1 MFQVDLLAIT
11 EEEQEAMRENISSL
25 SIFIGYI
32 PESSK
37 SCSLCE
43 KTFKDHWNLKRHLQR
58 CHDITETVADDMSI
72 VQETEYQDIQ
82 TSDSPKNPLTPSE
95 SVEEESDVDNEY
107 YNSILNYDECEESD
121 DGSRVDNSDFDVEEN
136 TEPNASIPLFNHIL
150 NNILD
155 VTLSDST
162 KVTVFLNLPSEH
174 IKLLAADP
182 IKSKSIFSLPDR
194 TPNQSVCLQQGE
206 KWRTNTYFQQPM
218 FTHNNV
224 DFWSGDIVL
233 LKDCSPNIR
242 FLVESFDTMDTSNVF
257 SCGYIVRTPKDG
269 CSIGIEIN
277 HTDINIESFLSVDTT
292 PLNTSLCCSISP
304 DTIISLIPTHRKLLE
319 EEHFLKRLICDGTDQ
334 ENNRR
339 KYYKVKIAPVILFS
353 DDTSG
358 NTSKQFN
365 PYESWS
371 MKCAALSFEE
381 RCSIE
386 NILFISA
393 IPKKKGAN
401 AASLLPEIVDDLKKL
416 ENGVVM
422 FSAED
427 NAYVLVVS
435 PLLWI
440 EADTPCHSE
449 LCGLGAPNSTYPCRK
464 CYIKLQSRI
473 PKLNEVEY
481 YTNRHPTRTKDHY
494 IQAASTPD
502 RDTVIPDI
510 PYFDDKN
517 TAEELSFKNK
527 STDKL
532 LELKAYDQSKDT
544 PAEILHYILLGIAK
558 YLITDLV
565 KVVLNKNKKELE
577 ELFDY
582 VKDYKNSRG
591 ISRAFTR
598 SLTHAGS
605 FLGRDF
611 KVLIQIL
618 PVILAIKFADTE
630 VLQEITPLFV
640 RLGRLCSLVFV
651 RSIDSQYET
660 YISEVDS
667 AVRSLIEALHK
678 YDTNC
683 KHKKHAFYM
692 SKPKVHLLT
701 HLPEDLRRFGPA
713 LNYETEKG
721 EQFNKHIREH
731 LFHTNRMNTSK
742 DICLKFGKQYMT
754 RHIID
759 GGSWIG
765 KNGLRETRGKAIAEY
780 MQQNSD
786 GKFHETLLGGSREF
800 ADNNS
805 TGLTPGR
812 ILKDN
817 TFALFRQSNGHIIIG
832 MVLFSKVYHLYIEY
846 PSAHAVNNNY
856 RLALKYADDI
866 YTPLDELKVVC
877 LLDMH
882 LKVGC
887 KYVVN
892 LNKFG
897 SYWSFLYSFY

>member
-1 MFQVDLLAIT
+1 MNRVPKKVAQGRVSVPTPRIPGQLNFRLVD
-11 EEEQEAMRENISSL
+11 
-25 SIFIGYI
+25 IG
-32 PESSK
+32 K

-43 KTFKDHWNLKRHLQR
+43 KTFKDHCNLKRHLQR
-58 CHDITETVADDMSI
+58 CHDIMETVANNMSI

-82 TSDSPKNPLTPSE
+82 MSDSPKNPLTPSE

-107 YNSILNYDECEESD
+107 YNSILTYDECEESD
-121 DGSRVDNSDFDVEEN
+121 DGSRVDNSDFDIEEN
-136 TEPNASIPLFNHIL
+136 TEPNAGIPLFNHIL
-150 NNILD
+150 NNISAFANNNESSIDEEDKFQSEVFNSTAWNRFTSNTHPFKDIQTMILLALVDGDNDMISRIMLKKILFTINLLLKIHEEAIRKDISFKLSWLDALWNYQTRKGINIPIFKSKHLD
-155 VTLSDST
+155 VTLPDST
-162 KVTVFLNLPSEH
+162 KVTAFLNLPSEH
-174 IKLLAADP
+174 IKLLAANP
-182 IKSKSIFSLPDR
+182 IKSKSIFSLPDCM
-194 TPNQSVCLQQGE
+194 PNQS
-206 KWRTNTYFQQPM
+206 PM

-242 FLVESFDTMDTSNVF
+242 FLVESFHTMDTSNVF
-257 SCGYIVRTPKDG
+257 SCEYIVRTPKDG
-269 CSIGIEIN
+269 CSIGIKIN
-277 HTDINIESFLSVDTT
+277 HTDISIESFLSVDTT

-339 KYYKVKIAPVILFS
+339 KYYKVKIAPVILFL

-365 PYESWS
+365 PYESWT

-393 IPKKKGAN
+393 IPKKK
-401 AASLLPEIVDDLKKL
+401 
-416 ENGVVM
+416 
-422 FSAED
+422 ED

-449 LCGLGAPNSTYPCRK
+449 LCSL
-464 CYIKLQSRI
+464 
-473 PKLNEVEY
+473 
-481 YTNRHPTRTKDHY
+481 
-494 IQAASTPD
+494 D

-510 PYFDDKN
+510 SYFDDKN

-565 KVVLNKNKKELE
+565 KVVLNKNRKELE

-598 SLTHAGS
+598 SLTYASS

-630 VLQEITPLFV
+630 VLQEITLLFV
-640 RLGRLCSLVFV
+640 HLSHLCSLVFV
-651 RSIDSQYET
+651 
-660 YISEVDS
+660 
-667 AVRSLIEALHK
+667 
-678 YDTNC
+678 
-683 KHKKHAFYM
+683 
-692 SKPKVHLLT
+692 
-701 HLPEDLRRFGPA
+701 
-713 LNYETEKG
+713 
-721 EQFNKHIREH
+721 
-731 LFHTNRMNTSK
+731 
-742 DICLKFGKQYMT
+742 
-754 RHIID
+754 
-759 GGSWIG
+759 
-765 KNGLRETRGKAIAEY
+765 
-780 MQQNSD
+780 
-786 GKFHETLLGGSREF
+786 
-800 ADNNS
+800 
-805 TGLTPGR
+805 
-812 ILKDN
+812 
-817 TFALFRQSNGHIIIG
+817 
-832 MVLFSKVYHLYIEY
+832 
-846 PSAHAVNNNY
+846 
-856 RLALKYADDI
+856 
-866 YTPLDELKVVC
+866 
-877 LLDMH
+877 
-882 LKVGC
+882 
-887 KYVVN
+887 
-892 LNKFG
+892 
-897 SYWSFLYSFY
+897 

>member
-1 MFQVDLLAIT
+1 MNRVPKKLAPGRVSVPTPRIPGLLNFSLVD
-11 EEEQEAMRENISSL
+11 
-25 SIFIGYI
+25 IG
-32 PESSK
+32 K

-72 VQETEYQDIQ
+72 VQETKYQDIQ
-82 TSDSPKNPLTPSE
+82 TSNSPKNMLTPSE

-121 DGSRVDNSDFDVEEN
+121 DGSRVDNSDFDVEKN
-136 TEPNASIPLFNHIL
+136 TELNAGISLFNHIL
-150 NNILD
+150 NNMSAFANNNESSIDEEDEFQSKMFNSTAWNRFTPNIHPFKDIQTMILLALVDGDNNMISHRMLKKILFTINLLLKIYKEAIRKDISFKLPRLDALWNYQTRKELNIPIFKSKSLD

-162 KVTVFLNLPSEH
+162 KVTTFLNLPSEH

-182 IKSKSIFSLPDR
+182 IKSKSIFSLSDR

-206 KWRTNTYFQQPM
+206 KWRINTYFRQPM

-224 DFWSGDIVL
+224 DFWSG
-233 LKDCSPNIR
+233 
-242 FLVESFDTMDTSNVF
+242 
-257 SCGYIVRTPKDG
+257 G
-269 CSIGIEIN
+269 CSIDIEIN
-277 HTDINIESFLSVDTT
+277 HTDINIESFLSVNTT

-304 DTIISLIPTHRKLLE
+304 DTIILLIPTHHKLLE
-319 EEHFLKRLICDGTDQ
+319 EEHFLKRLICNGTDQ
-334 ENNRR
+334 ENNQR

-358 NTSKQFN
+358 NISKQFN
-365 PYESWS
+365 PYKSWL
-371 MKCAALSFEE
+371 MKCVALSFEE

-393 IPKKKGAN
+393 IPKKKSAN

-416 ENGVVM
+416 ENSVVM

-427 NAYVLVVS
+427 NAYVLVVP

-440 EADTPCHSE
+440 EADISCHSE

-464 CYIKLQSRI
+464 CYIKLQSQI
-473 PKLNEVEY
+473 PELNKVEY

-502 RDTVIPDI
+502 RDTVILDI
-510 PYFDDKN
+510 SYFDDKN
-517 TAEELSFKNK
+517 TAEELTFKNN

-532 LELKAYDQSKDT
+532 LELKVYDQSKDT
-544 PAEILHYILLGIAK
+544 SAEILHYILLGIAK

-591 ISRAFTR
+591 ISRVFTR
-598 SLTHAGS
+598 TLTHAGS

-618 PVILAIKFADTE
+618 LVILAIKFADTE

-651 RSIDSQYET
+651 QSIDSQYET

-683 KHKKHAFYM
+683 KHKKHAFYT

-701 HLPEDLRRFGPA
+701 HLPEDLQRFGSA
-713 LNYETEKG
+713 LNYETK
-721 EQFNKHIREH
+721 KRE
-731 LFHTNRMNTSK
+731 
-742 DICLKFGKQYMT
+742 
-754 RHIID
+754 
-759 GGSWIG
+759 
-765 KNGLRETRGKAIAEY
+765 
-780 MQQNSD
+780 
-786 GKFHETLLGGSREF
+786 
-800 ADNNS
+800 
-805 TGLTPGR
+805 
-812 ILKDN
+812 
-817 TFALFRQSNGHIIIG
+817 
-832 MVLFSKVYHLYIEY
+832 
-846 PSAHAVNNNY
+846 
-856 RLALKYADDI
+856 
-866 YTPLDELKVVC
+866 
-877 LLDMH
+877 
-882 LKVGC
+882 
-887 KYVVN
+887 
-892 LNKFG
+892 
-897 SYWSFLYSFY
+897 

>member
-1 MFQVDLLAIT
+1 MNRVTKKLAPGRVSVPTPRILGQLNFSLVD
-11 EEEQEAMRENISSL
+11 
-25 SIFIGYI
+25 IG
-32 PESSK
+32 K
-37 SCSLCE
+37 ACSLCE

-58 CHDITETVADDMSI
+58 CHDITEMVADDMSI

-162 KVTVFLNLPSEH
+162 KFTASLNLPSEH
-174 IKLLAADP
+174 IKLLAANP

-194 TPNQSVCLQQGE
+194 MPNQSVCLQQGA
-206 KWRTNTYFQQPM
+206 KWRTNPYFQQPM
-218 FTHNNV
+218 FTHNNI

-242 FLVESFDTMDTSNVF
+242 FLMESFHTMDTSNVF
-257 SCGYIVRTPKDG
+257 SRGYIVQTPKDG
-269 CSIGIEIN
+269 CSIGIKIN

-304 DTIISLIPTHRKLLE
+304 DTIILLIPTH
-319 EEHFLKRLICDGTDQ
+319 C
-334 ENNRR
+334 
-339 KYYKVKIAPVILFS
+339 
-353 DDTSG
+353 DTSG

-401 AASLLPEIVDDLKKL
+401 ATLLLSEIVDDLKKL

-427 NAYVLVVS
+427 NAYILVVP

-440 EADTPCHSE
+440 EADTFCHSE

-464 CYIKLQSRI
+464 HS
-473 PKLNEVEY
+473 
-481 YTNRHPTRTKDHY
+481 TRTKDHY

-544 PAEILHYILLGIAK
+544 SAEILHYILLGIAK

-577 ELFDY
+577 ELFY
-582 VKDYKNSRG
+582 YIKDYKNSRG

-598 SLTHAGS
+598 SLTHAGL
-605 FLGRDF
+605 FLSRDF

-630 VLQEITPLFV
+630 VLQKITPLFV
-640 RLGRLCSLVFV
+640 RLSRLCSLIFV

-660 YISEVDS
+660 YISEVDT
-667 AVRSLIEALHK
+667 AVRSLIEVLHK

-683 KHKKHAFYM
+683 KHKKHAFYT

-701 HLPEDLRRFGPA
+701 HLPEDLRRFEPA
-713 LNYETEKG
+713 LNYETKKG

-731 LFHTNRMNTSK
+731 LFHTNR
-742 DICLKFGKQYMT
+742 
-754 RHIID
+754 
-759 GGSWIG
+759 
-765 KNGLRETRGKAIAEY
+765 
-780 MQQNSD
+780 
-786 GKFHETLLGGSREF
+786 
-800 ADNNS
+800 
-805 TGLTPGR
+805 
-812 ILKDN
+812 
-817 TFALFRQSNGHIIIG
+817 
-832 MVLFSKVYHLYIEY
+832 
-846 PSAHAVNNNY
+846 
-856 RLALKYADDI
+856 
-866 YTPLDELKVVC
+866 
-877 LLDMH
+877 
-882 LKVGC
+882 
-887 KYVVN
+887 
-892 LNKFG
+892 
-897 SYWSFLYSFY
+897 